1 MKFATG
7 HYHYIADTISRLPDN
22 FGYRTTVAKDFAT
35 AFSKMSQRFNKK
47 KFLEACNANMEEA
60 E

>member
-1 MKFATG
+1 MKFAD
-7 HYHYIADTISRLPDN
+7 IISRLPDN

-35 AFSKMSQRFNKK
+35 AFSNMSQRFDKK
-47 KFLEACNANMEEA
+47 KFLVACNANMEEI

>member
-1 MKFATG
+1 MKFATR
-7 HYHYIADTISRLPDN
+7 HYQEIADIISRMPDN

-35 AFSKMSQRFNKK
+35 AFSKMSQRFDKK
-47 KFLEACNANMEEA
+47 KFLVACSANMEEA